1 MFQEFFDILMGY
13 LLGGG
18 VFVKMVS
25 GSVSSPSTLDSF
37 DKMDQGN
44 EQRDHQTFRRIFKET
59 RVDC

>member
-37 DKMDQGN
+37 DIIYEGN
-44 EQRDHQTFRRIFKET
+44 YGKSHLSSRRKFKET
-59 RVDC
+59 WIDC